1 MTRLIRAWHISLL
14 FRLAFGDWQFF
25 NFRSLIPWP
34 TARLRLARM
43 HTWRMPHFCWSKSQ
57 VELYLVYALQICF
70 HSIRKE
76 QWHLRML
83 IFPTFSAAILF
94 FQLKQRMNRVRL
106 KFFLLPLKWVFH
118 LLLHRAISIFREL
131 PSLTFL
137 EFTDCRRWRSRF
149 WLQIPGTR
157 CNWFPCILFQHS
169 ITAPFHA
176 LWFDSIASHFFVL
189 VNFPCF
195 GMSCPWPNSTL
206 DAKGPCEV
214 PCSRPWC

>member
-1 MTRLIRAWHISLL
+1 
-14 FRLAFGDWQFF
+14 
-25 NFRSLIPWP
+25 
-34 TARLRLARM
+34 
-43 HTWRMPHFCWSKSQ
+43 MPRFCWSKSQ

-70 HSIRKE
+70 HNIRKDQRNNGIWE
-76 QWHLRML
+76 CWSSQHFLQLFCSFNWSKGWTESDSNS
-83 IFPTFSAAILF
+83 FCCPWSEFSTSYYIEPFLF
-94 FQLKQRMNRVRL
+94 SENS
-106 KFFLLPLKWVFH
+106 H
-118 LLLHRAISIFREL
+118 LLLFL
-131 PSLTFL
+131 L
-137 EFTDCRRWRSRF
+137 EFTDRRRWRSRF